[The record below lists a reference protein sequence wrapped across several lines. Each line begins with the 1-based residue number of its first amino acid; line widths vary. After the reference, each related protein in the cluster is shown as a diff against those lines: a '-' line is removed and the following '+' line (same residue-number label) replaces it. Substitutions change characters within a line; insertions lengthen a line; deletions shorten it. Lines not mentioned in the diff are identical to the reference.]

1 MRYGRFAIYAG
12 LSLAAPAAAQAMVG
26 DSPAELRQYVHAR
39 LADSGGMP
47 DAAAESYAR
56 LLQASPDDKR
66 LALRTYRQA
75 LTAGNFKLASTAAA
89 QLDRLG
95 ALPADASLMLFAEA
109 VVAHD
114 WKRADAT
121 IQRIER
127 EQVFGFLAP
136 VMRGWVSYGQKKSD
150 PARFVAAGM
159 GSQLA
164 SAYAR
169 DHHLL
174 IALATG
180 RTDALADL
188 RKLIAAQDMRSLRLQ
203 LAAAAVLA
211 KRGDMANARSL
222 LAGKA
227 PELEAARATLD
238 AGRPLGGAIDT
249 PELGLSELFAQLAI
263 DVKGDGR
270 SPVSLQLARLAS
282 YLAPG
287 NAAATIATADLLAAN
302 GYAEAALALIGQVPA
317 DNPLFEA
324 TRQERSSILLAMGDR
339 EAALAEARKAAALP
353 GASAT
358 TFTELGGILSDLGR
372 PAEAAKAY
380 QRAIDL
386 DRAEGAPNWAHLFLT
401 AGALDRAGDWPA
413 ARAMLREASR
423 LAPNQPVVLNYLGYG
438 MLDRGEDLAEAQVF
452 IERASGLDPND
463 AAIADSLGWL
473 YFRRGNYAGAIAALE
488 RAVAGDPGQS
498 EINEHLGDAYW
509 AVGRRI
515 EARYAWRAALVQAD
529 KKNVERINR
538 KLSDGASPIMGA
550 N

>member
-1 MRYGRFAIYAG
+1 MRYKLFALTAG
-12 LSLAAPAAAQAMVG
+12 LVLAWPVTAQAMV
-26 DSPAELRQYVHAR
+26 SEPSAELRQYVRAR
-39 LADSGGMP
+39 LADAGGMP
-47 DAAAESYAR
+47 DAAAASYAR

-75 LTAGNFKLASTAAA
+75 LTAGNFKLAGLAAA

-95 ALPADASLMLFAEA
+95 ALPTDAVLMLFSEA

-114 WKRADAT
+114 WKRADT
-121 IQRIER
+121 LIQRIDR
-127 EQVFGFLAP
+127 EQVFGFLTP
-136 VMRGWVSYGQKKSD
+136 VMRGWVAYGQKKSD
-150 PARFVAAGM
+150 PARLVAAGM

-164 SAYAR
+164 NAYAR

-174 IALATG
+174 IALAAG
-180 RTDALADL
+180 RSDTLADL
-188 RKLIAAQDMRSLRLQ
+188 RRLVAARDTRSLRLQ
-203 LAAAAVLA
+203 LAAGALLA
-211 KRGDMANARSL
+211 KRGDIANARSVL
-222 LAGKA
+222 EGAA
-227 PELEAARATLD
+227 PELVAARAALD
-238 AGRPLGGAIDT
+238 AHKPIGGAVDT

-287 NAAATIATADLLAAN
+287 NAAATIATADLLASN
-302 GYAEAALALIGQVPA
+302 GYHEAALALIGQVPA
-317 DNPLFEA
+317 DNPLSEA
-324 TRQERSSILLAMGDR
+324 ARQERSTILLGMGDR
-339 EAALAEARKAAALP
+339 EAALAEAQRAVKRPDATAA
-353 GASAT
+353 
-358 TFTELGGILSDLGR
+358 TFTELGGILSDLDR

-386 DRAEGAPNWAHLFLT
+386 DQAQGTPSWAHLFLK
-401 AGALDRAGDWPA
+401 AGALDRSGDWPA
-413 ARAMLREASR
+413 AKAMLRQAAQ
-423 LAPNQPVVLNYLGYG
+423 LAPNQPIVLNYLGYG
-438 MLDRGEDLAEAQVF
+438 MLDRNEDLAEAQVF

-488 RAVAGDPGQS
+488 RAVASDPGQS

-529 KKNVERINR
+529 KRGAERLNH
-538 KLSDGASPIMGA
+538 KLADGGSPVLGA